1 MKIYLVRHGET
12 EWNKEY
18 RLQGQADTR
27 LNDYGRELAQITAEA
42 LKDIPFDVIYHSPL
56 NRAEETAV
64 ILKQSRTIDIIADE
78 RIKEMSFGTAE
89 GCHILSI
96 KNNPEDPMYNFL
108 KHPGDYIPP
117 ENGERFEEVAAR
129 SAEFMKETILPL
141 EGKYQNVLI
150 VAHGAVNRTILN
162 AIAGIPVSDFWNIR
176 LKNCA
181 VSIIDLTNGI
191 LTIEQEGAIYYPTE
205 ERPKDILN

>member
-56 NRAEETAV
+56 CRAEETAV
-64 ILKQSRTIDIIADE
+64 ILKGDRRIPVFADE
-78 RIKEMSFGTAE
+78 RLREMSFGIAE
-89 GCHILSI
+89 GCNIREI
-96 KNNPEDPMYNFL
+96 KNNPQDPMYNFL
-108 KHPGDYIPP
+108 KYPGEYVPP
-117 ENGERFEEVAAR
+117 DRAERFEEVAAR
-129 SAEFMKETILPL
+129 SASFLREVVLPL
-141 EGKYQNVLI
+141 EGECENILI
-150 VAHGAVNRTILN
+150 VAHGAINRTILN

-181 VSIIDLTNGI
+181 VSIIDVTDGRMTL
-191 LTIEQEGAIYYPTE
+191 EQEGAIYYRSE
-205 ERPKDILN
+205 NRPKDILN